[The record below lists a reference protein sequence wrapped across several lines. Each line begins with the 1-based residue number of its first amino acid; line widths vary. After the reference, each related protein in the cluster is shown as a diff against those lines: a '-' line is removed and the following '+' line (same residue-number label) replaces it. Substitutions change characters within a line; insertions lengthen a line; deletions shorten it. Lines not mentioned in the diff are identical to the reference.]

1 MTIASTTNRNNYVGN
16 GSTATYAYNYKI
28 TADTDLLVTVRSIL
42 GVETTLTRTT
52 HYTVTGVGNVGGG
65 NIVLVNEAFSW
76 IDGSGFLATAVAM
89 SIRRVR
95 PRKQLTD
102 IRNQGSFYPETHE
115 DALDNLCMIDQQQQ
129 DEIDRS
135 FKLPETVD
143 PATFDTTMPA
153 TLPDNPGSVVIVNAT
168 GDGFDQGPT
177 ADQIASAQADADAAE
192 ASALSASNS
201 AATATTQA
209 GLAATAR
216 TAAETAQGLAQT
228 AKTDAETARDLAQNY
243 ANALKATSVSSV
255 AIGTGTKTFTT
266 QSGKQFVAGQFVV
279 IVDQASSANYMV
291 GQVSSY
297 SSTTLVVDSQV
308 VGGSGTK
315 AAWNIAIAG
324 SVGPTGA
331 TGATGTAGLNFLS
344 GAGAPSDA
352 LGVQNDM
359 YLNTTNWDVYKKGAS
374 TWGTTIGNIKGATGD
389 TGATGATGDGKFNT
403 ATTTVKTDNYT
414 VQSSDFGN
422 VLVMNSASAKA
433 FTLPNII
440 TASVIILKNIGAGA
454 CTITPDAS
462 DTVETTTLAQY
473 ESAILVADTTNN
485 VWRNIAKSG
494 ASGASTVRGTFTD
507 AQLNATA
514 GILSITHNLGLTS
527 PYTVDCE
534 IFNNT
539 PVKVGVDN
547 VQNFS
552 ANALDVDLSS
562 YVKASIGT
570 CTMTIAS
577 PCVVTRTAHGY
588 SNDQK
593 IMFSTTGA
601 LPTGLTAGQMYYVVN
616 KSTDTF
622 QVSLTQGGTAI
633 NTSGSQSGV
642 HTLFTYIPITGTW
655 SYAI

>member
-28 TADTDLLVTVRSIL
+28 TADTDLLVTVRDAL
-42 GVETTLTRTT
+42 GEESELTRLT
-52 HYTVTGVGNVGGG
+52 HYTATGVGNVGGG
-65 NIVLVNEAFSW
+65 NLVLVNGDFDW
-76 IDGSGFLATAVAM
+76 IDDNGFLADGIAI

-95 PRKQLTD
+95 SIKQLTD

-115 DALDNLCMIDQQQQ
+115 DALDNLCVIDQQQQ
-129 DEIDRS
+129 DEVDRS

-143 PATFDTTMPA
+143 PETFDTTMPA
-153 TLPDNPGSVVIVNAT
+153 SLPSNPGSVVIVNAT
-168 GDGFDQGPT
+168 GDGFAQGPT

-209 GLAATAR
+209 GLASTAR

-255 AIGTGTKTFTT
+255 SIGTGTKTFTT
-266 QSGKQFVAGQFVV
+266 QSGKQFVSGQFVV

-315 AAWNIAIAG
+315 TAWNIAIAG

-331 TGATGTAGLNFLS
+331 TGATGANGLNFLS

-374 TWGTTIGNIKGATGD
+374 TWGATIGNIKGATGS
-389 TGATGATGDGKFNT
+389 TGATGASGDGLFNT
-403 ATTTVKTDNYT
+403 AITNIQTGDYSVLA
-414 VQSSDFGN
+414 SDYGKAVVAN
-422 VLVMNSASAKA
+422 KDTAIA
-433 FTLPNII
+433 FTLPNI
-440 TASVIILKNIGAGA
+440 TATSVIFLKNIGAGLL
-454 CTITPDAS
+454 TITPDAS
-462 DTVETTTLAQY
+462 DTCEAASLKQY

-485 VWRNIAKSG
+485 VWRNIARSG
-494 ASGASTVRGTFTD
+494 SSATSVSITD
-507 AQLNATA
+507 ASLVGGLYTLTGDKIILEIRNGSDQVVDIDDIYQSGGNTILDLRSFVMDSLGTA
-514 GILSITHNLGLTS
+514 
-527 PYTVDCE
+527 
-534 IFNNT
+534 
-539 PVKVGVDN
+539 
-547 VQNFS
+547 
-552 ANALDVDLSS
+552 
-562 YVKASIGT
+562 
-570 CTMTIAS
+570 TMTIAS
-577 PCVVTRTAHGY
+577 PAVVTRNGHGLVAT
-588 SNDQK
+588 DTLLFK
-593 IMFSTTGA
+593 TTGA
-601 LPTGLTAGQMYYVVN
+601 LPTGIVANTVYFEKAVDAN
-616 KSTDTF
+616 TF
-622 QVSLTQGGTAI
+622 NVAATSGGANI

-642 HTLFTYIPITGTW
+642 HTLYKYTALVGTW
-655 SYAI
+655 KIKYIDNA